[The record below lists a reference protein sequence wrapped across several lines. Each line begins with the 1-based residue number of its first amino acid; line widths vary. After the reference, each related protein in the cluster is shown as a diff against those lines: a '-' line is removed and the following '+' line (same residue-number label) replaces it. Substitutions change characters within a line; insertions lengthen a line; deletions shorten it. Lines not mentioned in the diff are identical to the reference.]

1 MVNPFLSSTH
11 YDTETAIMLERA
23 YITDIGNAVA
33 YTDGDRIF
41 LNTQDN
47 LFKILPAYDDNML
60 KWLLWHER
68 MHLELKHHNRFF
80 RYIDEFNKY
89 VEELEKITKTPAEA
103 FSDTAIEIHAR
114 RFNVTKDEVNI
125 IMDIL
130 VHDWMSSK
138 FPELVE
144 TAVNNLAQFR
154 DRNSLKYTF
163 KTNTLEE
170 MLDEYSKFKHKD
182 EEDKKEGEGDGEEK
196 DSEEKKE
203 DSKSKG
209 KGEGKAEDK
218 KEDEP
223 KEEETKDKEKKDKK
237 PSTDK
242 AHAEGGHEDTPREK
256 TGKDTSEVEEKL
268 DEPEPES
275 EQPEL
280 GHHDETDWSKLD
292 EIDSKEF
299 ITEREGN
306 EWVEEINRLKNV
318 KLRLARITKTLNGL
332 VTDTKVRSYKTPS
345 YMQTGQRTIFKGS
358 KKGKASLYLC
368 FDASGSMGGDMDTF
382 KEIIGKAIPQALKTP
397 TTWFSGW
404 AYGDEGRAVMKRCKD
419 PEGRSSDYYKG
430 TFADFMKISA
440 DSGYSDDGDRTIE
453 MCFKAEQAGYSPIGI
468 TDGGGCLSWSTDMLK
483 QLKRTVFVG
492 HSKRWLLAVQKINPN
507 IQVIYT
513 GRECD

>member
-1 MVNPFLSSTH
+1 MVNPFLSSTN

-80 RYIDEFNKY
+80 KY
-89 VEELEKITKTPAEA
+89 VEEFEKEMETPAEA
-103 FSDTAIEIHAR
+103 FSDGAITLHAK
-114 RFNVTKDEVNI
+114 RFNISKDEVNI

-182 EEDKKEGEGDGEEK
+182 DEDKKEGKGEGD
-196 DSEEKKE
+196 DSEETEEKE
-203 DSKSKG
+203 KDSKSKG
-209 KGEGKAEDK
+209 KGKGK
-218 KEDEP
+218 
-223 KEEETKDKEKKDKK
+223 TKDKEEDKPKEDEKKEGKDTKG
-237 PSTDK
+237 STEK
-242 AHAEGGHEDTPREK
+242 AHAEGGHSSTPREK
-256 TGKDTSEVEEKL
+256 TGKDTSEVET
-268 DEPEPES
+268 EPES
-275 EQPEL
+275 EQPEPEAP

-345 YMQTGQRTIFKGS
+345 YMQTGQHTIFKGS

-404 AYGDEGRAVMKRCKD
+404 AYGDEGRAVMKRCID
-419 PEGRSSDYYKG
+419 PEGRNDDYYKG
-430 TFADFMKISA
+430 TFADFMHVAA

-453 MCFKAEQAGYSPIGI
+453 LCFKAEQLGYSPIGI
-468 TDGGGCLSWSTDMLK
+468 TDGGGRLSWSTDMLK

>member
-23 YITDIGNAVA
+23 YVTDIGRAVA

-80 RYIDEFNKY
+80 KY
-89 VEELEKITKTPAEA
+89 VEEFEKEMETPAET
-103 FSDTAIEIHAR
+103 FSDGAITLHAKK
-114 RFNVTKDEVNI
+114 FNITKDEVNI

-154 DRNSLKYTF
+154 DRNSLSYTF
-163 KTNTLEE
+163 KTHTLEE
-170 MLDEYSKFKHKD
+170 MLDEYARHKHG
-182 EEDKKEGEGDGEEK
+182 EDKKEGEGEGD
-196 DSEEKKE
+196 DSEETEEKEE

-209 KGEGKAEDK
+209 KGKGKAKDKEEDKPKEDEKKEDK
-218 KEDEP
+218 K
-223 KEEETKDKEKKDKK
+223 KK
-237 PSTDK
+237 PSTEK
-242 AHAEGGHEDTPREK
+242 AHAEGGHDSTPREK
-256 TGKDTSEVEEKL
+256 TGKDESKVTT
-268 DEPEPES
+268 EPES
-275 EQPEL
+275 EQPEPEAP

-292 EIDSKEF
+292 DIDSKEF
-299 ITEREGN
+299 ITESEGN
-306 EWVEEINRLKNV
+306 KWVEEINRLKNV

-345 YMQTGQRTIFKGS
+345 YMQTGQHTIFKGS
-358 KKGKASLYLC
+358 KKGRASLYLC

-397 TTWFSGW
+397 TVWFSGY
-404 AYGDEGRAVMKRCKD
+404 AYRDEGRAVMKRCID
-419 PEGRSSDYYKG
+419 PEGRDDDYYKG

-453 MCFKAEQAGYSPIGI
+453 MCFKAEQLGYSPIGI
-468 TDGGGCLSWSTDMLK
+468 TDGGGRISWSTNMIK
-483 QLKRTVFVG
+483 QLKRTVLVG
-492 HSKRWLLAVQKINPN
+492 HSKRWLDGVKKINPN
-507 IQVIYT
+507 IQIIYT
-513 GRECD
+513 GKECD

>member
-23 YITDIGNAVA
+23 YVTDIGRAVA

-80 RYIDEFNKY
+80 RYLEELSEEDTEDEFQ
-89 VEELEKITKTPAEA
+89 
-103 FSDTAIEIHAR
+103 
-114 RFNVTKDEVNI
+114 VTKSEVNI

-130 VHDWMSSK
+130 VHDWMSK
-138 FPELVE
+138 KYPELVE

-154 DRNSLKYTF
+154 DRNSLSYTF
-163 KTNTLEE
+163 KHNTLEE
-170 MLDEYSKFKHKD
+170 MLDEYRKFKHKD
-182 EEDKKEGEGDGEEK
+182 DDKKEGEGEGD
-196 DSEEKKE
+196 DSEETEEDE

-209 KGEGKAEDK
+209 KGKGKVKDTDK
-218 KEDEP
+218 KEEDEP
-223 KEEETKDKEKKDKK
+223 KDDKK
-237 PSTDK
+237 KEDKKKGSTDK
-242 AHAEGGHEDTPREK
+242 AHAEGGHDSTPKTK
-256 TGKDTSEVEEKL
+256 TGKDTSEVKT
-268 DEPEPES
+268 EPES
-275 EQPEL
+275 EQPEPEAP

-292 EIDSKEF
+292 DIDSKEF
-299 ITEREGN
+299 ITEHEGN

-345 YMQTGQRTIFKGS
+345 YMMTGQHTIFKGS
-358 KKGKASLYLC
+358 KKGHASLYLC

-382 KEIIGKAIPQALKTP
+382 KEIIGKAIPQAMKTP
-397 TTWFSGW
+397 TVWFSGY
-404 AYGDEGRAVMKRCKD
+404 AYREEGRAVMRRCVD
-419 PEGRSSDYYKG
+419 PEGRDDDYYKG
-430 TFADFMKISA
+430 TFADFIHISA

-453 MCFKAEQAGYSPIGI
+453 MCFKAEQLGYSPIGI
-468 TDGGGCLSWSTDMLK
+468 TDGGGRISWSVDMIK
-483 QLKRTVFVG
+483 QLKRTVLVG
-492 HSKRWLLAVQKINPN
+492 HSEEWLKAVQKINPN
-507 IQVIYT
+507 IQIIYT
-513 GRECD
+513 GRRY

>member
-1 MVNPFLSSTH
+1 MVNPFLSSTN

-33 YTDGDRIF
+33 YTDGERIF

-68 MHLELKHHNRFF
+68 MHLELRHHNRFF
-80 RYIDEFNKY
+80 RYL
-89 VEELEKITKTPAEA
+89 EELSAE
-103 FSDTAIEIHAR
+103 DTEDK
-114 RFNVTKDEVNI
+114 FQVTKDEVNI

-130 VHDWMSSK
+130 VHDWMSKK
-138 FPELVE
+138 FPELVD

-154 DRNSLKYTF
+154 DRNSLSYTF
-163 KTNTLEE
+163 KHYTLEE
-170 MLDEYSKFKHKD
+170 MLDEYARHKHGED
-182 EEDKKEGEGDGEEK
+182 EDKKEGEGEGD
-196 DSEEKKE
+196 DSEETEEKEE

-209 KGEGKAEDK
+209 KGKGKGKDKDK

-223 KEEETKDKEKKDKK
+223 KEDKDKK
-237 PSTDK
+237 EDKKKKGSTEK
-242 AHAEGGHEDTPREK
+242 AHAEGGHDSTPREK
-256 TGKDTSEVEEKL
+256 TGKDTSEIET
-268 DEPEPES
+268 EPES
-275 EQPEL
+275 EQPEPEAP

-292 EIDSKEF
+292 DIDSKEF

-345 YMQTGQRTIFKGS
+345 YMQTGQHTIFKGS
-358 KKGKASLYLC
+358 KKGHASLYLC
-368 FDASGSMGGDMDTF
+368 FDASGSMDGDMDTF
-382 KEIIGKAIPQALKTP
+382 KEIIGKAIPQAMKTP
-397 TTWFSGW
+397 TVWFSGW
-404 AYGDEGRAVMKRCKD
+404 AYGDEGRAVMERCID
-419 PEGRSSDYYKG
+419 PEGRDDDYYKG
-430 TFADFMKISA
+430 TFADFMKVVA

-453 MCFKAEQAGYSPIGI
+453 LCFKAEQLGYSPIGI
-468 TDGGGCLSWSTDMLK
+468 TDGGGRISWSTDMLK

-492 HSKRWLLAVQKINPN
+492 HSKRWLDEVKKINPN
-507 IQVIYT
+507 IQIIYT

>member
-23 YITDIGNAVA
+23 YVTDIGNAVA

-80 RYIDEFNKY
+80 RYLEELSEEDTEDEFQ
-89 VEELEKITKTPAEA
+89 
-103 FSDTAIEIHAR
+103 
-114 RFNVTKDEVNI
+114 VTKNEVNI

-130 VHDWMSSK
+130 VHDWMSKK

-154 DRNSLKYTF
+154 DRNSLSYTF
-163 KTNTLEE
+163 KHNTLEE
-170 MLDEYSKFKHKD
+170 MLDEYRKFKHGED
-182 EEDKKEGEGDGEEK
+182 EDKKKGEGEGDGSEETEEK
-196 DSEEKKE
+196 EE

-209 KGEGKAEDK
+209 KGKSKGETKDK
-218 KEDEP
+218 KEDKP
-223 KEEETKDKEKKDKK
+223 KDSKGKGD
-237 PSTDK
+237 TDK
-242 AHAEGGHEDTPREK
+242 AHAEGGHDSTPREK
-256 TGKDTSEVEEKL
+256 TDKDTSEVTT
-268 DEPEPES
+268 EPES
-275 EQPEL
+275 EQPEPEAP

-292 EIDSKEF
+292 DIDSKEF
-299 ITEREGN
+299 ITEHEGN

-345 YMQTGQRTIFKGS
+345 YMQTGQHTIFKGS
-358 KKGKASLYLC
+358 KKGHASLYLC

-397 TTWFSGW
+397 TVWFSGY
-404 AYGDEGRAVMKRCKD
+404 AYREEGRAVMRRCVD
-419 PEGRSSDYYKG
+419 PEGRDDDYYKG
-430 TFADFMKISA
+430 TFADFMHISA

-453 MCFKAEQAGYSPIGI
+453 MCFKAEQLGYSPIGI
-468 TDGGGCLSWSTDMLK
+468 TDGGGRLSWSVDMIK
-483 QLKRTVFVG
+483 QLKRTVLVG
-492 HSKRWLLAVQKINPN
+492 HSERWLKEVQKINPN
-507 IQVIYT
+507 IQIIYT
-513 GRECD
+513 GRRY

>member
-23 YITDIGNAVA
+23 YVTDIGRAVA

-80 RYIDEFNKY
+80 RYLDELSAEETEDEFQ
-89 VEELEKITKTPAEA
+89 I
-103 FSDTAIEIHAR
+103 
-114 RFNVTKDEVNI
+114 TKDEVNI

-154 DRNSLKYTF
+154 DRNSLSYTF
-163 KTNTLEE
+163 KYNTLEE
-170 MLDEYSKFKHKD
+170 MLDEYRKFKHKD
-182 EEDKKEGEGDGEEK
+182 EDKKEGEGEGDPKEDETTEEEK
-196 DSEEKKE
+196 DKGG
-203 DSKSKG
+203 KSKG
-209 KGEGKAEDK
+209 KSKGESK
-218 KEDEP
+218 KDEP
-223 KEEETKDKEKKDKK
+223 KEDESKKEKDKKK

-242 AHAEGGHEDTPREK
+242 AHAEGGHESTPREK
-256 TGKDTSEVEEKL
+256 TGKDTSEVET
-268 DEPEPES
+268 EPES
-275 EQPEL
+275 EQPEPEDP
-280 GHHDETDWSKLD
+280 GHHDETDWSKLED
-292 EIDSKEF
+292 IDSKEF
-299 ITEREGN
+299 ITESEGN
-306 EWVEEINRLKNV
+306 RWVEEINRLKSV
-318 KLRLARITKTLNGL
+318 KIRLARITKTLNGL
-332 VTDTKVRSYKTPS
+332 VTDTKMRSYKTPS
-345 YMQTGQRTIFKGS
+345 YMQTGQHTIFKGS
-358 KKGKASLYLC
+358 KKGHASLYLC

-382 KEIIGKAIPQALKTP
+382 KEIISKAIPQALKTP
-397 TTWFSGW
+397 TVWFSGW
-404 AYGDEGRAVMKRCKD
+404 SYRDEGRAVMKRCHD

-430 TFADFMKISA
+430 TFADFMNIMA

-468 TDGGGCLSWSTDMLK
+468 TDGGGCLSWSIDMLK
-483 QLKRTVFVG
+483 QLKRTVLVG
-492 HSKRWLLAVQKINPN
+492 HSKRWLEEVKKINPN

>member
-23 YITDIGNAVA
+23 YVTDIGNAVA
-33 YTDGDRIF
+33 YTDGERIF

-47 LFKILPAYDDNML
+47 LFKILPAYDDGML

-80 RYIDEFNKY
+80 RYLEELSEEDTEDEFQ
-89 VEELEKITKTPAEA
+89 
-103 FSDTAIEIHAR
+103 
-114 RFNVTKDEVNI
+114 VTKSEVNI

-154 DRNSLKYTF
+154 DRNSLSYTF
-163 KTNTLEE
+163 KHNTLEE
-170 MLDEYSKFKHKD
+170 MLDEYRKFKHKD
-182 EEDKKEGEGDGEEK
+182 DKKEGEGDGEEK

-203 DSKSKG
+203 DEDSKSKG
-209 KGEGKAEDK
+209 KGKGKVKDKDK
-218 KEDEP
+218 KEEDEP
-223 KEEETKDKEKKDKK
+223 KEDEKKEDKK
-237 PSTDK
+237 KKGSTEK
-242 AHAEGGHEDTPREK
+242 AHAEGGHDSTPREK
-256 TGKDTSEVEEKL
+256 TGKDTSEVET
-268 DEPEPES
+268 EPES
-275 EQPEL
+275 EQPEPEAP

-292 EIDSKEF
+292 DIDYKEF

-345 YMQTGQRTIFKGS
+345 YMQTGQHTIFKGS
-358 KKGKASLYLC
+358 KKGHASLYLC

-397 TTWFSGW
+397 TVWFSGY
-404 AYGDEGRAVMKRCKD
+404 AYRDEGRAVMRRCHD
-419 PEGRSSDYYKG
+419 NEGRDDDYFKG
-430 TFADFMKISA
+430 TFADFMHISA

-453 MCFKAEQAGYSPIGI
+453 MCFKAEQQGYSPIGI
-468 TDGGGCLSWSTDMLK
+468 TDGGGRISWSVDMIK
-483 QLKRTVFVG
+483 QLKRTVLVG
-492 HSKRWLLAVQKINPN
+492 HSEEWLKAVQKINPN
-507 IQVIYT
+507 IQIIYT
-513 GRECD
+513 GRGY

>member
-23 YITDIGNAVA
+23 YVTDIGRAVA

-68 MHLELKHHNRFF
+68 MHLELKHHNRYFK
-80 RYIDEFNKY
+80 YLDELSK
-89 VEELEKITKTPAEA
+89 EETEEK
-103 FSDTAIEIHAR
+103 FQ
-114 RFNVTKDEVNI
+114 VTKDEVNI

-130 VHDWMSSK
+130 VHDWMSKK
-138 FPELVE
+138 FPELVD

-154 DRNSLKYTF
+154 DRNSLSYTF
-163 KTNTLEE
+163 KYNTLEE
-170 MLDEYSKFKHKD
+170 MLDEYRKFKHKD
-182 EEDKKEGEGDGEEK
+182 EDKKEGEGEGDDSEETEEK
-196 DSEEKKE
+196 DE

-209 KGEGKAEDK
+209 KGKGKAKSKDEK

-223 KEEETKDKEKKDKK
+223 KEDGDKKEDKKK

-256 TGKDTSEVEEKL
+256 TGKDESKVTT
-268 DEPEPES
+268 EPES
-275 EQPEL
+275 EQPEPEAP

-345 YMQTGQRTIFKGS
+345 YMQTGQHTIFKGS
-358 KKGKASLYLC
+358 KKGHASLYLC

-397 TTWFSGW
+397 TVWFSGW
-404 AYGDEGRAVMKRCKD
+404 AYGEEGRQVMRRCKD

-430 TFADFMKISA
+430 TFADFMNISA
-440 DSGYSDDGDRTIE
+440 NSGYSDDGDRTIE
-453 MCFKAEQAGYSPIGI
+453 MCWKAEQAGYSPIGI
-468 TDGGGCLSWSTDMLK
+468 TDGGGRLSWSTDMLK

-492 HSKRWLLAVQKINPN
+492 HSKRWLNAAQKVNPN
-507 IQVIYT
+507 IQIIYT

>member
-23 YITDIGNAVA
+23 YVTDIGRAVA

-80 RYIDEFNKY
+80 KY
-89 VEELEKITKTPAEA
+89 VEEFEKEMETPAET
-103 FSDTAIEIHAR
+103 FSDGAITLHAKK
-114 RFNVTKDEVNI
+114 FNITKDEVNI

-154 DRNSLKYTF
+154 DRNSLSYTF
-163 KTNTLEE
+163 KTHTLEE
-170 MLDEYSKFKHKD
+170 MLDEYARHKHGED
-182 EEDKKEGEGDGEEK
+182 EGKKGD
-196 DSEEKKE
+196 DSEEKDE

-209 KGEGKAEDK
+209 KGKAKDK
-218 KEDEP
+218 EKDEP
-223 KEEETKDKEKKDKK
+223 KEDKK
-237 PSTDK
+237 KKGSTEK
-242 AHAEGGHEDTPREK
+242 AHAEGGHDTTPREK
-256 TGKDTSEVEEKL
+256 TGKDESKVTT
-268 DEPEPES
+268 EPES
-275 EQPEL
+275 EQPEPEAP

-292 EIDSKEF
+292 DIDSKEF
-299 ITEREGN
+299 ITESEGSK
-306 EWVEEINRLKNV
+306 WVDEINRLKNV

-345 YMQTGQRTIFKGS
+345 YMQTGQHTIFKGS
-358 KKGKASLYLC
+358 KKGRASLYLC

-397 TTWFSGW
+397 TVWFSGY
-404 AYGDEGRAVMKRCKD
+404 AYRDEGRAVMKRCID
-419 PEGRSSDYYKG
+419 PEGRDDDYYKG

-468 TDGGGCLSWSTDMLK
+468 TDGGGRISWSVNMIK
-483 QLKRTVFVG
+483 QLKRTVLVG
-492 HSKRWLLAVQKINPN
+492 HSKRWLDGVKKINPN
-507 IQVIYT
+507 IQIIYT
-513 GRECD
+513 GKECD

>member
-23 YITDIGNAVA
+23 YVTDIGNAVA
-33 YTDGDRIF
+33 YTDGNRIF

-47 LFKILPAYDDNML
+47 LFKILPAYDDGML

-80 RYIDEFNKY
+80 KYLDE
-89 VEELEKITKTPAEA
+89 LSAE
-103 FSDTAIEIHAR
+103 DTEDT
-114 RFNVTKDEVNI
+114 FQVTKDEVNI

-170 MLDEYSKFKHKD
+170 MLDEYRTFKHKD
-182 EEDKKEGEGDGEEK
+182 EEDKGEGESEDKDTE
-196 DSEEKKE
+196 DSEEKDEE
-203 DSKSKG
+203 DSKKSKSKG
-209 KGEGKAEDK
+209 KTKPKDEP

-223 KEEETKDKEKKDKK
+223 KEDEDKKEEDKKK

-242 AHAEGGHEDTPREK
+242 AHAEGGHDDTPREK
-256 TGKDTSEVEEKL
+256 TGEDTSAVEEKL

-275 EQPEL
+275 EQEADP
-280 GHHDETDWSKLD
+280 GHHDETDWSKLED
-292 EIDSKEF
+292 LDSKEF
-299 ITEREGN
+299 ITESEGN
-306 EWVEEINRLKNV
+306 RWIEEINALKNA
-318 KLRLARITKTLNGL
+318 KIRLARITKTLNGL

-345 YMQTGQRTIFKGS
+345 YMQTGQHTIFKGS
-358 KKGKASLYLC
+358 KKGHASLYLC

-404 AYGDEGRAVMKRCKD
+404 AYRDEGKAIMKKCHD
-419 PEGRSSDYYKG
+419 PEGRSDDYYKG
-430 TFADFMKISA
+430 TFADFMQIMA

-453 MCFKAEQAGYSPIGI
+453 LCWKAEQLGYSPIGV
-468 TDGGGCLSWSTDMLK
+468 TDGGGCISWSVDMLK

-492 HSKRWLLAVQKINPN
+492 HSKKWLEAAQKINPN

-513 GRECD
+513 GKECD

>member
-23 YITDIGNAVA
+23 YVTDIGNAVA

-80 RYIDEFNKY
+80 RYLEELSEEDTEDEFQ
-89 VEELEKITKTPAEA
+89 
-103 FSDTAIEIHAR
+103 
-114 RFNVTKDEVNI
+114 VTKSEVNI

-130 VHDWMSSK
+130 VHDWMSKK
-138 FPELVE
+138 FPELVD

-154 DRNSLKYTF
+154 DRNSLSYTF
-163 KTNTLEE
+163 KYNTLEE
-170 MLDEYSKFKHKD
+170 MLDEYRKFKHKD
-182 EEDKKEGEGDGEEK
+182 DDKKDDKGDGEEK

-203 DSKSKG
+203 DEDSKSKSKG
-209 KGEGKAEDK
+209 KTKDKEEDKPKEDGDK
-218 KEDEP
+218 KED
-223 KEEETKDKEKKDKK
+223 KKK

-242 AHAEGGHEDTPREK
+242 AHAEGGHDSTPRDK
-256 TGKDTSEVEEKL
+256 SGKDESKVTS
-268 DEPEPES
+268 EPES
-275 EQPEL
+275 EQPEPEAP
-280 GHHDETDWSKLD
+280 GHHSETDWSKLD

-299 ITEREGN
+299 ITESEGN
-306 EWVEEINRLKNV
+306 KWVDEINALKNA
-318 KLRLARITKTLNGL
+318 KIRLAQITKTLNGL
-332 VTDTKVRSYKTPS
+332 VTDTKIRSYKTPS
-345 YMQTGQRTIFKGS
+345 YMQTGQHTIFKGS
-358 KKGKASLYLC
+358 KKGHASLYLC
-368 FDASGSMGGDMDTF
+368 FDASGSMSGDMDTF

-397 TTWFSGW
+397 TVWFSGY
-404 AYGDEGRAVMKRCKD
+404 AYREEGRAVMRRCKD

-430 TFADFMKISA
+430 TFADFMNISA

-453 MCFKAEQAGYSPIGI
+453 MCFKAEQLGYSPIGI
-468 TDGGGCLSWSTDMLK
+468 TDGGGCISWSADMLK

-492 HSKRWLLAVQKINPN
+492 HSKGWLDAAQKVNPN

>member
-1 MVNPFLSSTH
+1 MVNPFLSSTN

-23 YITDIGNAVA
+23 YVTDIGNAVA

-80 RYIDEFNKY
+80 RYLEELSEEDTEDEFQ
-89 VEELEKITKTPAEA
+89 
-103 FSDTAIEIHAR
+103 
-114 RFNVTKDEVNI
+114 VTKSEVNI

-130 VHDWMSSK
+130 VHDWMSTK
-138 FPELVE
+138 FPELVD

-154 DRNSLKYTF
+154 DRNSLSYTF
-163 KTNTLEE
+163 KYNTLEE
-170 MLDEYSKFKHKD
+170 MLDEYRTFKHKD
-182 EEDKKEGEGDGEEK
+182 EDKKEGEGEGDDSEETEEK
-196 DSEEKKE
+196 DE

-209 KGEGKAEDK
+209 KGKGT
-218 KEDEP
+218 
-223 KEEETKDKEKKDKK
+223 TKDKEEDKPKEDEKKEDKK
-237 PSTDK
+237 KKGSTDK
-242 AHAEGGHEDTPREK
+242 AHAEGGHDSTPREK
-256 TGKDTSEVEEKL
+256 TGKDTSEVTS
-268 DEPEPES
+268 EPES
-275 EQPEL
+275 EQPEPEAP

-292 EIDSKEF
+292 DIDSKEF
-299 ITEREGN
+299 ITESEGN
-306 EWVEEINRLKNV
+306 EWVAEINRLKNV

-345 YMQTGQRTIFKGS
+345 YMQTGQHTIFKGS
-358 KKGKASLYLC
+358 KKGHASLYLC

-397 TTWFSGW
+397 TVWFSGY
-404 AYGDEGRAVMKRCKD
+404 AYREEGRAVMRRCKD
-419 PEGRSSDYYKG
+419 PEGRNDDYYKG
-430 TFADFMKISA
+430 TFADFMNISA

-453 MCFKAEQAGYSPIGI
+453 MCFKAEQLGYSPIGI

-492 HSKRWLLAVQKINPN
+492 HSKRWLLAVQKVNPN

>member
-23 YITDIGNAVA
+23 YVTDIGRAVA

-80 RYIDEFNKY
+80 RYLEELSEEDTEDEFQ
-89 VEELEKITKTPAEA
+89 
-103 FSDTAIEIHAR
+103 
-114 RFNVTKDEVNI
+114 VTKSEVNI

-130 VHDWMSSK
+130 VHDWMSKK

-154 DRNSLKYTF
+154 DRNSLSYTF
-163 KTNTLEE
+163 KHNTLEE
-170 MLDEYSKFKHKD
+170 MLDEYRKFKHGED
-182 EEDKKEGEGDGEEK
+182 EDKKEGEGEGKETEEK
-196 DSEEKKE
+196 EE

-209 KGEGKAEDK
+209 KGKSKGKAKDKEEDEP

-223 KEEETKDKEKKDKK
+223 KDSRGKG
-237 PSTDK
+237 STDK
-242 AHAEGGHEDTPREK
+242 AHAEGGHDSTPRAK
-256 TGKDTSEVEEKL
+256 TGKDTSEVET
-268 DEPEPES
+268 EPES
-275 EQPEL
+275 EQPEPEAP
-280 GHHDETDWSKLD
+280 GHHSETDWSKLD
-292 EIDSKEF
+292 DIDSKEF
-299 ITEREGN
+299 ITEHEGN

-345 YMQTGQRTIFKGS
+345 YMQTGQHTIFKGS
-358 KKGKASLYLC
+358 KKGHASLYLC

-397 TTWFSGW
+397 TVWFSGY
-404 AYGDEGRAVMKRCKD
+404 AYNEEGRAVMKRCHDK
-419 PEGRSSDYYKG
+419 EGRNDDYYKG
-430 TFADFMKISA
+430 TFADFMHISA

-453 MCFKAEQAGYSPIGI
+453 MCFKAEQLGYSPIGI
-468 TDGGGCLSWSTDMLK
+468 TDGGGRISWSVDMIK
-483 QLKRTVFVG
+483 QLKRTVLVG
-492 HSKRWLLAVQKINPN
+492 HSERWLKEVQKINPN
-507 IQVIYT
+507 IQIIYT
-513 GRECD
+513 GRRY

>member
-1 MVNPFLSSTH
+1 MVNPFLSSTN

-23 YITDIGNAVA
+23 YVTDIGNAVA

-80 RYIDEFNKY
+80 RYLEELSEEDTEDEFQ
-89 VEELEKITKTPAEA
+89 
-103 FSDTAIEIHAR
+103 
-114 RFNVTKDEVNI
+114 VTKSEVNI

-130 VHDWMSSK
+130 VHDWMSKK
-138 FPELVE
+138 FPELVD

-154 DRNSLKYTF
+154 DRNSLSYTF
-163 KTNTLEE
+163 KYNTLEE
-170 MLDEYSKFKHKD
+170 MLDEYRKFKHKD

-203 DSKSKG
+203 DEDSKSKG
-209 KGEGKAEDK
+209 KGKGK
-218 KEDEP
+218 
-223 KEEETKDKEKKDKK
+223 TKDKEEDKPKEDKDEKKDDKK
-237 PSTDK
+237 KKGSTEK
-242 AHAEGGHEDTPREK
+242 AHAEGGHDSTPREK
-256 TGKDTSEVEEKL
+256 TGKDTSEVTS
-268 DEPEPES
+268 EPES
-275 EQPEL
+275 EQPEPEAP
-280 GHHDETDWSKLD
+280 GHHSETDWSKLD

-345 YMQTGQRTIFKGS
+345 YMQTGQHTIFKGS
-358 KKGKASLYLC
+358 KKGHASLYLC

-382 KEIIGKAIPQALKTP
+382 KEIIGKAIPQAMKTP

-404 AYGDEGRAVMKRCKD
+404 TYKDEGRAVMKRCHD
-419 PEGRSSDYYKG
+419 PEGRSDDYYKG
-430 TFADFMKISA
+430 TFADFMHIAA

-453 MCFKAEQAGYSPIGI
+453 LCFKAEQLGYSPIGI

-492 HSKRWLLAVQKINPN
+492 HSKRWLLAVQKVNPN
-507 IQVIYT
+507 IQIIYT

>member
-23 YITDIGNAVA
+23 YVTDIGRAVA

-80 RYIDEFNKY
+80 KYLDELSKEETMDEFK
-89 VEELEKITKTPAEA
+89 
-103 FSDTAIEIHAR
+103 
-114 RFNVTKDEVNI
+114 VTKDEVNI

-130 VHDWMSSK
+130 VHDWMSKK
-138 FPELVE
+138 FPELVD

-154 DRNSLKYTF
+154 DRNSLSYTF
-163 KTNTLEE
+163 ETHTLEE
-170 MLDEYSKFKHKD
+170 MLDEYARHKHG
-182 EEDKKEGEGDGEEK
+182 EDRKEGEGEGD
-196 DSEEKKE
+196 DSEEKDE

-209 KGEGKAEDK
+209 KGKGKAKDK
-218 KEDEP
+218 EEDEP
-223 KEEETKDKEKKDKK
+223 KEDKKKK

-242 AHAEGGHEDTPREK
+242 AHAEGGHGTTPREK
-256 TGKDTSEVEEKL
+256 TGKDESKVTT
-268 DEPEPES
+268 EPES
-275 EQPEL
+275 EQPEPEAP

-292 EIDSKEF
+292 DIDSKEF
-299 ITEREGN
+299 ITESEGN
-306 EWVEEINRLKNV
+306 KWVEEINRLKNV

-345 YMQTGQRTIFKGS
+345 YMQTGQHTIFKGS
-358 KKGKASLYLC
+358 KKGHASLYLC

-397 TTWFSGW
+397 TVWFSGY
-404 AYGDEGRAVMKRCKD
+404 AYREEGRAVMRRCKD
-419 PEGRSSDYYKG
+419 PEGRNDDYFKG

-453 MCFKAEQAGYSPIGI
+453 MCFKAEQLGYSPIGI
-468 TDGGGCLSWSTDMLK
+468 TDGGGRISWSTNMIK
-483 QLKRTVFVG
+483 QLKRTVLVG
-492 HSKRWLLAVQKINPN
+492 HSKRWLDGVKKINPN
-507 IQVIYT
+507 IQIIYT
-513 GRECD
+513 GKECD

>member
-1 MVNPFLSSTH
+1 MVNPFLSSTN

-80 RYIDEFNKY
+80 RYLEELNEEETMDEFQ
-89 VEELEKITKTPAEA
+89 
-103 FSDTAIEIHAR
+103 
-114 RFNVTKDEVNI
+114 VTKDEVNI

-130 VHDWMSSK
+130 VHDWMSKK

-154 DRNSLKYTF
+154 DRNSLSYTF

-170 MLDEYSKFKHKD
+170 MLDEYARHKHGED
-182 EEDKKEGEGDGEEK
+182 EDKKEGEGDGEEK

-203 DSKSKG
+203 DEDSKSKG
-209 KGEGKAEDK
+209 KGKGKAKDK
-218 KEDEP
+218 EEDEP
-223 KEEETKDKEKKDKK
+223 KEDEKKEDKKKK

-242 AHAEGGHEDTPREK
+242 AHAEGGHDSTPREK
-256 TGKDTSEVEEKL
+256 TGKDTSEIET
-268 DEPEPES
+268 EPES
-275 EQPEL
+275 EQPEPEAP

-292 EIDSKEF
+292 DIDSKEF

-345 YMQTGQRTIFKGS
+345 YMQTGQPTIFKGS
-358 KKGKASLYLC
+358 KKGHASLYLC

-404 AYGDEGRAVMKRCKD
+404 AYGDEGRAIMKRCID
-419 PEGRSSDYYKG
+419 PEGRNDDYFKG
-430 TFADFMKISA
+430 TFADFMNISA

-453 MCFKAEQAGYSPIGI
+453 LCFKAEQAGYSPIGV
-468 TDGGGCLSWSTDMLK
+468 TDGGGRISWSVDMIK
-483 QLKRTVFVG
+483 QLKRTVLVG
-492 HSKRWLLAVQKINPN
+492 HSKRWLDEVKKVNPN
-507 IQVIYT
+507 IQIIYT

>member
-1 MVNPFLSSTH
+1 MVNPFLSSTN

-23 YITDIGNAVA
+23 YVTDIGNAVA

-80 RYIDEFNKY
+80 RYLEELSEEDTEDEFQ
-89 VEELEKITKTPAEA
+89 
-103 FSDTAIEIHAR
+103 
-114 RFNVTKDEVNI
+114 VTKSEVNI

-130 VHDWMSSK
+130 VHDWMSTK
-138 FPELVE
+138 FPELVD

-154 DRNSLKYTF
+154 DRNSLSYTF
-163 KTNTLEE
+163 KYNTLEE
-170 MLDEYSKFKHKD
+170 MLDEYRKFKHKD
-182 EEDKKEGEGDGEEK
+182 EDKKEGEGEGD
-196 DSEEKKE
+196 DSEETEEKEE

-209 KGEGKAEDK
+209 KGKDKDK
-218 KEDEP
+218 KEKDEP
-223 KEEETKDKEKKDKK
+223 KEEETKDEKKDKK

-242 AHAEGGHEDTPREK
+242 AHAEGGHDSTPREK
-256 TGKDTSEVEEKL
+256 TGKDTSEVTS
-268 DEPEPES
+268 EPES
-275 EQPEL
+275 EQPEPEDP
-280 GHHDETDWSKLD
+280 GHHSETDWSKLD

-345 YMQTGQRTIFKGS
+345 YMQTGQHTIFKGS
-358 KKGKASLYLC
+358 KKGHASLYLC

-404 AYGDEGRAVMKRCKD
+404 AYGDEGKAVMKRCVD
-419 PEGRSSDYYKG
+419 PEGRNDDYFKG

-453 MCFKAEQAGYSPIGI
+453 MCFKAEQLGYSPIGI

-492 HSKRWLLAVQKINPN
+492 HSKRWLLAVQKVNPN
-507 IQVIYT
+507 IQIIYT

>member
-80 RYIDEFNKY
+80 RYLEELSEEDTEDEFQ
-89 VEELEKITKTPAEA
+89 
-103 FSDTAIEIHAR
+103 
-114 RFNVTKDEVNI
+114 VTKSEVNI

-130 VHDWMSSK
+130 VHDWMSKK

-154 DRNSLKYTF
+154 DRNSLSYTF

-170 MLDEYSKFKHKD
+170 MLDEYAKYKHGED
-182 EEDKKEGEGDGEEK
+182 EDKKEDEGDGEEK
-196 DSEEKKE
+196 DSEEDKEDE

-209 KGEGKAEDK
+209 KGKGKTKEDKPKEDESKGEDK
-218 KEDEP
+218 K
-223 KEEETKDKEKKDKK
+223 KEE
-237 PSTDK
+237 K
-242 AHAEGGHEDTPREK
+242 APTENPHAEGGHDRTPREK
-256 TGKDTSEVEEKL
+256 TGKDETKITT
-268 DEPEPES
+268 EPES
-275 EQPEL
+275 EQPEPEAP

-345 YMQTGQRTIFKGS
+345 YMQTGQHTIFKGS
-358 KKGKASLYLC
+358 KKGRASLYLC
-368 FDASGSMGGDMDTF
+368 FDASGSMSSDMDTF
-382 KEIIGKAIPQALKTP
+382 KEIIGKAIPQAMKTP
-397 TTWFSGW
+397 TVWFSGW
-404 AYGDEGRAVMKRCKD
+404 AYGDEGRAVMKRCHD

-430 TFADFMKISA
+430 TFADFMNISA
-440 DSGYSDDGDRTIE
+440 DSGYTDDGDRTIE
-453 MCFKAEQAGYSPIGI
+453 MCFKAEQLGYSPIGI
-468 TDGGGCLSWSTDMLK
+468 TDGGGCISWSADMLK

-492 HSKRWLLAVQKINPN
+492 HSKGWLDAAQKVNPN

>member
-23 YITDIGNAVA
+23 YVTDIGNAVA

-80 RYIDEFNKY
+80 RYLEELSEEDTEDEFQ
-89 VEELEKITKTPAEA
+89 
-103 FSDTAIEIHAR
+103 
-114 RFNVTKDEVNI
+114 VTKSEVNI

-130 VHDWMSSK
+130 VHDWMSKK
-138 FPELVE
+138 FPELVD

-154 DRNSLKYTF
+154 DRNSLSYTF
-163 KTNTLEE
+163 KYNTLEE
-170 MLDEYSKFKHKD
+170 MLDEYRKFKHKD
-182 EEDKKEGEGDGEEK
+182 DDKKDDKGDGEEK

-203 DSKSKG
+203 DEDSKSKSKG
-209 KGEGKAEDK
+209 KTKDKEEDKPKEDGDK
-218 KEDEP
+218 KED
-223 KEEETKDKEKKDKK
+223 KKK

-242 AHAEGGHEDTPREK
+242 AHAEGGHDSTPRDK
-256 TGKDTSEVEEKL
+256 SGKDESKVTS
-268 DEPEPES
+268 EPES
-275 EQPEL
+275 EQPEPEAP
-280 GHHDETDWSKLD
+280 GHHSETDWSKLD

-299 ITEREGN
+299 ITESEGN
-306 EWVEEINRLKNV
+306 KWVDEINALKNA
-318 KLRLARITKTLNGL
+318 KIRLAQITKTLNGL
-332 VTDTKVRSYKTPS
+332 VTDTKIRSYKTPS
-345 YMQTGQRTIFKGS
+345 YMQTGQHTIFKGS
-358 KKGKASLYLC
+358 KKGHASLYLC
-368 FDASGSMGGDMDTF
+368 FDASGSMSGDMDTF

-397 TTWFSGW
+397 TVWFSGY
-404 AYGDEGRAVMKRCKD
+404 AYREEGRAVMRRCKD
-419 PEGRSSDYYKG
+419 PEGRNDDYFKG

-453 MCFKAEQAGYSPIGI
+453 MCFKAEQLGYSPIGI

-492 HSKRWLLAVQKINPN
+492 HSKRWLLAVQKVNPN

>member
-1 MVNPFLSSTH
+1 MVNPFLSSTN
-11 YDTETAIMLERA
+11 YDIETAIMLERA
-23 YITDIGNAVA
+23 YVTDIGNAVA

-60 KWLLWHER
+60 KWSLWHER

-80 RYIDEFNKY
+80 RYLEELSEEDTEDEFQ
-89 VEELEKITKTPAEA
+89 
-103 FSDTAIEIHAR
+103 
-114 RFNVTKDEVNI
+114 VTKSEVNI

-130 VHDWMSSK
+130 VHDWMSTK
-138 FPELVE
+138 FPELVD

-154 DRNSLKYTF
+154 DRNSLSYTF
-163 KTNTLEE
+163 KYNTLEE
-170 MLDEYSKFKHKD
+170 MLDEYRKFKHKD
-182 EEDKKEGEGDGEEK
+182 EDKKEGEGEGD
-196 DSEEKKE
+196 DSEETEEKEE

-209 KGEGKAEDK
+209 KGKGKAKGKDEK

-223 KEEETKDKEKKDKK
+223 KEDGDKKEDKKKK

-242 AHAEGGHEDTPREK
+242 AHAEGGHDSTPREK
-256 TGKDTSEVEEKL
+256 TGKDTSEIET
-268 DEPEPES
+268 EPES
-275 EQPEL
+275 EPPEPEDP
-280 GHHDETDWSKLD
+280 GHHSETDWSKLD

-345 YMQTGQRTIFKGS
+345 YMQTGQHTIFKGS
-358 KKGKASLYLC
+358 KKGHASLYLC
-368 FDASGSMGGDMDTF
+368 FDASGSMDGDMDTF

-397 TTWFSGW
+397 TVWFSGY
-404 AYGDEGRAVMKRCKD
+404 AYNEEARNVMRRCHDAEGRD
-419 PEGRSSDYYKG
+419 DDYYKG

-440 DSGYSDDGDRTIE
+440 DNGYYDDGDRTIE
-453 MCFKAEQAGYSPIGI
+453 LCFKAEQLGYSPIGI
-468 TDGGGCLSWSTDMLK
+468 TDGGGRISWSVDMIK
-483 QLKRTVFVG
+483 QLKRTVLVG
-492 HSKRWLLAVQKINPN
+492 HSEEWLKVVQKINPS
-507 IQVIYT
+507 IQIIYT
-513 GRECD
+513 GRGY

>member
-23 YITDIGNAVA
+23 YVTDIGRAVA

-80 RYIDEFNKY
+80 KY
-89 VEELEKITKTPAEA
+89 VEEFEKEMETPAET
-103 FSDTAIEIHAR
+103 FSDGAITLHAKK
-114 RFNVTKDEVNI
+114 FNITKDEVNI

-154 DRNSLKYTF
+154 DRNSLSYTF
-163 KTNTLEE
+163 KTHTLEE
-170 MLDEYSKFKHKD
+170 MLDEYARHKHG
-182 EEDKKEGEGDGEEK
+182 EDKKEGEGEGDDSEETEEK
-196 DSEEKKE
+196 DE

-209 KGEGKAEDK
+209 KGKGKGKTKDK
-218 KEDEP
+218 EEDEP
-223 KEEETKDKEKKDKK
+223 KEDKKKK

-242 AHAEGGHEDTPREK
+242 AHAEGGHDSTPREK
-256 TGKDTSEVEEKL
+256 TGKDESKVTT
-268 DEPEPES
+268 EPES
-275 EQPEL
+275 EQPEPEAP

-292 EIDSKEF
+292 DIDSKEF
-299 ITEREGN
+299 ITESEGN
-306 EWVEEINRLKNV
+306 KWVEEINRLKNV

-345 YMQTGQRTIFKGS
+345 YMQTGQHTIFKGS
-358 KKGKASLYLC
+358 KKGRASLYLC

-397 TTWFSGW
+397 TVWFSGY
-404 AYGDEGRAVMKRCKD
+404 AYREEGRAVMRRCHD
-419 PEGRSSDYYKG
+419 AEGRDDDYYKG

-453 MCFKAEQAGYSPIGI
+453 MCFKAEQLGYSPIGI
-468 TDGGGCLSWSTDMLK
+468 TDGGGRISWSTNMIK
-483 QLKRTVFVG
+483 QLKRTVLVG
-492 HSKRWLLAVQKINPN
+492 HSKRWLDGVKKINPN
-507 IQVIYT
+507 IQIIYT
-513 GRECD
+513 GKECD

>member
-23 YITDIGNAVA
+23 YVTDIGRAVA

-80 RYIDEFNKY
+80 RYLDE
-89 VEELEKITKTPAEA
+89 LSAE
-103 FSDTAIEIHAR
+103 DTEDK
-114 RFNVTKDEVNI
+114 FQVTKDEVNI

-170 MLDEYSKFKHKD
+170 MLDEYRKFKHKD
-182 EEDKKEGEGDGEEK
+182 DEDKGEGEGDGEEK
-196 DSEEKKE
+196 DSEETKEDE

-209 KGEGKAEDK
+209 KSKGKDK
-218 KEDEP
+218 KEDEAKDDGDK
-223 KEEETKDKEKKDKK
+223 KEDKKK

-256 TGKDTSEVEEKL
+256 TGEDTSEVEETP

-275 EQPEL
+275 EQEADP
-280 GHHDETDWSKLD
+280 GHHDETDWSKLED
-292 EIDSKEF
+292 LDSKEF
-299 ITEREGN
+299 ITESEGN
-306 EWVEEINRLKNV
+306 RWVEEINALKNA
-318 KLRLARITKTLNGL
+318 KIRLARITKTLNGL

-345 YMQTGQRTIFKGS
+345 YMQTGQHTIFKGS
-358 KKGKASLYLC
+358 KKGHASLYLC

-382 KEIIGKAIPQALKTP
+382 KEIIGKAIPQAMKTP
-397 TTWFSGW
+397 TVWFSGW
-404 AYGDEGRAVMKRCKD
+404 AYRDEGRAVMRRCVD
-419 PEGRSSDYYKG
+419 PEGRDDDYYKG
-430 TFADFMKISA
+430 TFADFMHVAA

-453 MCFKAEQAGYSPIGI
+453 LCWKAEQAGYSPIGI

-492 HSKRWLLAVQKINPN
+492 HSKRWLLAVQKVNPN
-507 IQVIYT
+507 IQIIYT

>member
-23 YITDIGNAVA
+23 YVTDIGRAVA

-80 RYIDEFNKY
+80 RYLEELSEEDTEDEFQ
-89 VEELEKITKTPAEA
+89 
-103 FSDTAIEIHAR
+103 
-114 RFNVTKDEVNI
+114 VTKSEVNI

-130 VHDWMSSK
+130 VHDWMSTK
-138 FPELVE
+138 FPELVD

-154 DRNSLKYTF
+154 DRNSLSYTF
-163 KTNTLEE
+163 KHYTLEE
-170 MLDEYSKFKHKD
+170 MLDEYARHKHGED
-182 EEDKKEGEGDGEEK
+182 EDKKEGEGEGD
-196 DSEEKKE
+196 DSEETEEKEE

-209 KGEGKAEDK
+209 KGKGKGKDKDK

-223 KEEETKDKEKKDKK
+223 KEDKDEKKEDKK
-237 PSTDK
+237 KKGSTDK
-242 AHAEGGHEDTPREK
+242 AHAEGGHDSTPREK
-256 TGKDTSEVEEKL
+256 TGKDTSEVTT
-268 DEPEPES
+268 EPES
-275 EQPEL
+275 EQPEPEAP

-345 YMQTGQRTIFKGS
+345 YMQTGQHTIFKGS
-358 KKGKASLYLC
+358 KKGHASLYLC

-382 KEIIGKAIPQALKTP
+382 KEIIGKAIPQAMKTP
-397 TTWFSGW
+397 TVWFSGY
-404 AYGDEGRAVMKRCKD
+404 AYREEGRAVMRRCKD
-419 PEGRSSDYYKG
+419 PEGRNDDYYKG
-430 TFADFMKISA
+430 TFADFMNISA

-468 TDGGGCLSWSTDMLK
+468 TDGGGCISWSVDMLK

-492 HSKRWLLAVQKINPN
+492 HSKRWLDAAQKVNPN